1 MVFSVSII
9 EIFKHWLAI
18 EMFKFLN
25 GLSPPIVN
33 KVFQVKQSATYSLRD
48 KNELYNKNP
57 ETVTYGTESI
67 SFLASKIWSIVSQEI
82 KNYKSLDSFKKSI
95 KKWKPICLCWL
106 CKTCWFYFFLF
117 FFFFFNYV
125 TCHVMIIN
133 SMFLLFVRLFV
144 LLKMICYIFFPAKV
158 RHKVRNILKLRI
170 TLSQNLCWVSWEVEI
185 NRFFVIVKSYCKVNF
200 T

>member
-67 SFLASKIWSIVSQEI
+67 SFLASKIWSIVPQEI

-95 KKWKPICLCWL
+95 KKWKPICPCWL

-133 SMFLLFVRLFV
+133 SMFLLFLRLFV
-144 LLKMICYIFFPAKV
+144 LLKMICYIVFPAKV

>member
-33 KVFQVKQSATYSLRD
+33 KVFQVKQSDTYSLRD

-95 KKWKPICLCWL
+95 KK
-106 CKTCWFYFFLF
+106 
-117 FFFFFNYV
+117 
-125 TCHVMIIN
+125 
-133 SMFLLFVRLFV
+133 
-144 LLKMICYIFFPAKV
+144 
-158 RHKVRNILKLRI
+158 
-170 TLSQNLCWVSWEVEI
+170 
-185 NRFFVIVKSYCKVNF
+185 
-200 T
+200 

>member
-95 KKWKPICLCWL
+95 KKWKPICPSWL
-106 CKTCWFYFFLF
+106 CKTYLQHVGFIFFIFLFFLF
-117 FFFFFNYV
+117 FSL
-125 TCHVMIIN
+125 I
-133 SMFLLFVRLFV
+133 
-144 LLKMICYIFFPAKV
+144 
-158 RHKVRNILKLRI
+158 
-170 TLSQNLCWVSWEVEI
+170 
-185 NRFFVIVKSYCKVNF
+185 
-200 T
+200 